1 MASRGEGVQPPPR
14 HATHDNITR
23 RSLVGVLGVAALPVA
38 AVAAPALATDTQ
50 ASPRMLELKA
60 EFDAAWARQVA
71 SSARQDAAVDL
82 LEKLNP
88 EAPTALLRR
97 AASDEPGCRQP
108 WYWCTYSLDQDDAPP
123 NADELMPLAEAY
135 EQAKEDAK
143 GASGIEE
150 AEAEWDD
157 DYREVSDLAQEIML
171 LPVAT
176 AADMAIKLAVWAR
189 AIRAES
195 DNDDNLAGE
204 YNWMDDAQIRLLR
217 DATGLLGL
225 ELPPSQL

>member
-1 MASRGEGVQPPPR
+1 
-14 HATHDNITR
+14 
-23 RSLVGVLGVAALPVA
+23 
-38 AVAAPALATDTQ
+38 
-50 ASPRMLELKA
+50 MLELKA

-97 AASDEPGCRQP
+97 AASDEPGCDRP
-108 WYWCTYSLDQDDAPP
+108 WYWCAYSLGQADAPP
-123 NADELMPLAEAY
+123 NADQLLPIAEAY
-135 EQAKEDAK
+135 ERAREEAKE
-143 GASGIEE
+143 ASGIEE
-150 AEAEWDD
+150 AEAEWQDD
-157 DYREVSDLAQEIML
+157 WSEVSDLAQDIML
-171 LPVAT
+171 MPVGN

-189 AIRAES
+189 AIRDES
-195 DNDDNLAGE
+195 DNDDNLDGE

-225 ELPPSQL
+225 ELAPAQTRT